1 MQMQNWDW
9 RQVLE
14 KALISAFFGL
24 VYYLAFETSFR
35 LDLVAGYA
43 PGISLIFLPAG
54 VKLVAALVA
63 GFWGVL
69 GVVIALAYEARSVW
83 ENQHFGFYLVYA
95 CLGGFSTL
103 LVVELLKRLLN
114 IQPDLRN
121 LRLLHLPVIDLFSTL
136 FHGFVLN
143 TYLITLHMDV
153 GKGLLTR
160 ATAMAVGDFN
170 GGLILLLSL
179 AVILKAHAFVA
190 KRCCS

>member
-1 MQMQNWDW
+1 MQRWGWKQFGDKVFIS
-9 RQVLE
+9 VL
-14 KALISAFFGL
+14 FGTL
-24 VYYLAFETSFR
+24 YFLAFETSFS
-35 LDLVAGYA
+35 LHLVEGYA

-69 GVVIALAYEARSVW
+69 GVVVALAYEARHVW
-83 ENQHFGFYLVYA
+83 ANQHFCFYLAYA
-95 CLGGFSTL
+95 SLGGFSTL
-103 LVVELLKRLLN
+103 FVVELFKRLLK
-114 IQPDLRN
+114 IQPDLKN

-143 TYLITLHMDV
+143 AYLITLHMDV
-153 GKGLLTR
+153 GKDLLTR

-179 AVILKAHAFVA
+179 AAFIKAHAHL
-190 KRCCS
+190 KPNRS